1 LLSRFAVINMVERML
16 LSDAMGK
23 VLSSAYR
30 SALNIGVNR
39 RAELLINRMK
49 NGDCPPV
56 TAPRYPS
63 DEKRIQQLNEKY
75 PEMASMIHSKNAQLD
90 ENLKKLSVTR
100 SVSFVECSQSNSN
113 RMLPRKTRFS
123 EKQLK
128 FGIVEPSPEK
138 VPQGKIQLSRL
149 LELMG
154 EVRNS
159 GADVQ
164 LLAEQYGLR
173 EFDLKQTIKYFG
185 AFQEGTDEI
194 YLPPLKLDEL
204 DSFGEKVETVDE
216 YEAKLFH
223 IRAQVEKNRAI
234 VDQYPD
240 ENSNKQRLDRKNWYI
255 FCFMF
260 KSVACAVSGGIDSA
274 VTAYLLKARGFDVIG
289 VFMKNW
295 DLNDEFGYCCSDKD
309 LLDADKVCQHLK
321 IPFHEVQFIN
331 EYWDEVFTNM
341 LNGYVAG
348 KTPNPDILCNRL
360 IKFDQFFS
368 YCMQKLKVDAVATGH
383 YARSS
388 FGQFLENFSPE
399 KNAKLLRPTDKLKDQ
414 TYFLC
419 QIPQASLRRTMF
431 PLANWLKKD
440 VRVMAER
447 TGMGWLN
454 AKKESYGICMIGK
467 RNFKNFIS
475 EYVVSK
481 KGCFVDVDSQKKLGE
496 HEGIHLF
503 TRGQRVK
510 IPGGKCPYYVSKI
523 DPVDSTIYVC
533 CYNCHPSLYT
543 SSVQT
548 LQPYWIEG
556 QEPQILKKSK
566 NLRCDFKY
574 QHVLRSTSCIVK
586 KLPSQLGLQVELKH
600 PVRAISAGQYAIFYN
615 DQDECLGGAE
625 IAGTNPSWPELC
637 IAFLIKLQG
646 FYYLLRVVCSVW
658 AEAFY
663 TSIIEIALAV
673 SFMDVFIVNVS
684 MLEEAK
690 ALKSMIGNQVNSIP
704 YFAVGIGFITLLLNI
719 GGYVAMSM
727 EKTVRK
733 EKKYFLI
740 RLMNLS
746 YSVFGFGL
754 IMYGFFLIYVRVVQ
768 KLPFITQQRC
778 FLINILLDFSLHLVT
793 DVNLFTAV
801 DRCLAVAVPKF
812 YIHVF
817 KPKLIN
823 LITVLIVIHTGVLTI
838 VGYFY
843 ASDDLQLFCSFSTRT
858 SRSYSSK
865 VRIQTNILLFLTV
878 LLYIFLIILIH
889 RKVQLLKRN
898 GTNISKARKEMN
910 VRLLI
915 TLFMSIATYSVTIIV
930 GSIIISLSLEEPNL
944 IDSMLLSRYSLIA
957 YFCGI
962 FHFLLI
968 TISMGEFRKLLRRTY
983 LRFAIS
989 RVSRV
994 DAALSVQVQKPVKS
1008 VAEMLRLL
1016 HCVVDEW
1023 GNHISACANCFA
1035 ALPSKGQGISTTVC
1049 IHWPESVNKIF
1060 PLIVIITWCNYCRPA
1075 LQFAQVA
1082 PFLVYLIAFSESK
1095 TVAFMMNVE

>member
-1 LLSRFAVINMVERML
+1 MNWIHLEKRWKRLTNTKRNFSTYELKLKRIGPSLISIRM
-16 LSDAMGK
+16 K
-23 VLSSAYR
+23 IRISSAW
-30 SALNIGVNR
+30 
-39 RAELLINRMK
+39 
-49 NGDCPPV
+49 
-56 TAPRYPS
+56 T
-63 DEKRIQQLNEKY
+63 EKFI
-75 PEMASMIHSKNAQLD
+75 D
-90 ENLKKLSVTR
+90 
-100 SVSFVECSQSNSN
+100 SN
-113 RMLPRKTRFS
+113 
-123 EKQLK
+123 
-128 FGIVEPSPEK
+128 
-138 VPQGKIQLSRL
+138 
-149 LELMG
+149 
-154 EVRNS
+154 
-159 GADVQ
+159 
-164 LLAEQYGLR
+164 
-173 EFDLKQTIKYFG
+173 
-185 AFQEGTDEI
+185 
-194 YLPPLKLDEL
+194 
-204 DSFGEKVETVDE
+204 
-216 YEAKLFH
+216 
-223 IRAQVEKNRAI
+223 
-234 VDQYPD
+234 
-240 ENSNKQRLDRKNWYI
+240 
-255 FCFMF
+255 MF

-637 IAFLIKLQG
+637 G
-646 FYYLLRVVCSVW
+646 NLLMK
-658 AEAFY
+658 
-663 TSIIEIALAV
+663 T
-673 SFMDVFIVNVS
+673 
-684 MLEEAK
+684 EET
-690 ALKSMIGNQVNSIP
+690 QH
-704 YFAVGIGFITLLLNI
+704 
-719 GGYVAMSM
+719 
-727 EKTVRK
+727 
-733 EKKYFLI
+733 
-740 RLMNLS
+740 
-746 YSVFGFGL
+746 
-754 IMYGFFLIYVRVVQ
+754 FF
-768 KLPFITQQRC
+768 
-778 FLINILLDFSLHLVT
+778 
-793 DVNLFTAV
+793 
-801 DRCLAVAVPKF
+801 
-812 YIHVF
+812 
-817 KPKLIN
+817 
-823 LITVLIVIHTGVLTI
+823 
-838 VGYFY
+838 
-843 ASDDLQLFCSFSTRT
+843 
-858 SRSYSSK
+858 
-865 VRIQTNILLFLTV
+865 
-878 LLYIFLIILIH
+878 
-889 RKVQLLKRN
+889 
-898 GTNISKARKEMN
+898 
-910 VRLLI
+910 
-915 TLFMSIATYSVTIIV
+915 
-930 GSIIISLSLEEPNL
+930 
-944 IDSMLLSRYSLIA
+944 
-957 YFCGI
+957 
-962 FHFLLI
+962 
-968 TISMGEFRKLLRRTY
+968 
-983 LRFAIS
+983 
-989 RVSRV
+989 
-994 DAALSVQVQKPVKS
+994 
-1008 VAEMLRLL
+1008 
-1016 HCVVDEW
+1016 
-1023 GNHISACANCFA
+1023 
-1035 ALPSKGQGISTTVC
+1035 
-1049 IHWPESVNKIF
+1049 
-1060 PLIVIITWCNYCRPA
+1060 
-1075 LQFAQVA
+1075 
-1082 PFLVYLIAFSESK
+1082 
-1095 TVAFMMNVE
+1095 

>member
-1 LLSRFAVINMVERML
+1 LLSRFAVINMGKMQFLFIPIIDINVINCWQCSSVGYHSSVRPKTTVILFKL

-173 EFDLKQTIKYFG
+173 EFDLKLTIKYFG

-234 VDQYPD
+234 VDH
-240 ENSNKQRLDRKNWYI
+240 
-255 FCFMF
+255 MF

-625 IAGTNPSWPELC
+625 IAGTNPSWPE
-637 IAFLIKLQG
+637 
-646 FYYLLRVVCSVW
+646 
-658 AEAFY
+658 FY
-663 TSIIEIALAV
+663 TSIVEIALAV

-690 ALKSMIGNQVNSIP
+690 ALKSMIENQVNSIP

-754 IMYGFFLIYVRVVQ
+754 IINRREFVHRSGPLFG
-768 KLPFITQQRC
+768 RC
-778 FLINILLDFSLHLVT
+778 
-793 DVNLFTAV
+793 
-801 DRCLAVAVPKF
+801 R
-812 YIHVF
+812 
-817 KPKLIN
+817 
-823 LITVLIVIHTGVLTI
+823 VLTI

-898 GTNISKARKEMN
+898 GTNVSKARKEMN

-994 DAALSVQVQKPVKS
+994 GAALSVQVQKPVKS
-1008 VAEMLRLL
+1008 VAEMVELRR
-1016 HCVVDEW
+1016 
-1023 GNHISACANCFA
+1023 
-1035 ALPSKGQGISTTVC
+1035 Q
-1049 IHWPESVNKIF
+1049 
-1060 PLIVIITWCNYCRPA
+1060 
-1075 LQFAQVA
+1075 
-1082 PFLVYLIAFSESK
+1082 
-1095 TVAFMMNVE
+1095 